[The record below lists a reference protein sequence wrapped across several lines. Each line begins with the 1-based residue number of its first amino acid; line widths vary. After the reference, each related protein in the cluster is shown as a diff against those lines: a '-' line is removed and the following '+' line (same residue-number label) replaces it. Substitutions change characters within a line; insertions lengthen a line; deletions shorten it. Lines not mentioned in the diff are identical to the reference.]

1 MQMKK
6 IKFLFVLFLSAITSV
21 MAQKFV
27 AQASKTTVAVGE
39 AFQISYTLNTSGSN
53 FKVPALKDFD
63 VFSGPNQSTSMS
75 FVNGAMSQS
84 VTLSYVIAAKKEG
97 KITIGPASVTVD
109 GKTIQ
114 SNSLTFE
121 VVKGN
126 SNYPNN
132 ANQGSS
138 NSTAPSENLS
148 DNLFIKAS
156 VNKTKVV
163 LGEQI
168 SVVYKVY
175 TRYQLRGFQDIK
187 FPDFNGFYSM
197 DVPMNNQQVQVTNE
211 NVDGINYQVAEL
223 KHSFLFPQRTGKIEI
238 PPMEAE
244 LVVRKRSN
252 RQPRDIFEQ
261 FFGGGYE
268 DAVYSV
274 KSKGVQIDVQALPE
288 SNKPKDFSGAVGD
301 FSYKVQLSKENVKA
315 NEAINLK
322 ITLTGKGNIKLVDA
336 PKLTFPED
344 FEVYDPKENENII
357 VNGGG
362 VSGSKTFDYVLIPRY
377 EGDYKIDQIQ
387 FTYFNAD
394 KKEYVTIPSPEL
406 SIHVE
411 KGDAGSAKASVFNPA
426 DKNEVKV
433 LGEDIRYIKINNSTF
448 KQAESPFFGSILFYS
463 SLIFPLLLFVA
474 SLWYFKKQE
483 ELNKDII
490 AVKSKKATK
499 LAKKKLVVAEKYL
512 RSNNK
517 DQFYA
522 ETLQA
527 IQGYVCDKLN
537 IEHASLSKERI
548 QNELM
553 SKNVSMTNILQ
564 LLELINSCEYARYAP
579 AAVSDDLQKVY
590 QSTVELITKIEDE
603 IR

>member
-1 MQMKK
+1 MKK
-6 IKFLFVLFLSAITSV
+6 IKILFVLLLSAITSV

-63 VFSGPNQSTSMS
+63 VYSGPNQSTSMS

-97 KITIGPASVTVD
+97 KITIGPATVNVD

-114 SNSLTFE
+114 SNSLTFD

-126 SNYPNN
+126 NNYPN
-132 ANQGSS
+132 ASNQGNS
-138 NSTAPSENLS
+138 NNTASSENVS
-148 DNLFIKAS
+148 DNLFIRAT
-156 VNKTKVV
+156 VNKTKAVV
-163 LGEQI
+163 GEQI

-211 NVDGINYQVAEL
+211 NLDGVNYQVAEL

-244 LVVRKRSN
+244 LVVRKKSN

-274 KSKGVQIDVQALPE
+274 KSKVVQIDVQALPE
-288 SNKPKDFSGAVGD
+288 ANKPKGFNGAVGD
-301 FSYKVQLSKENVKA
+301 FSYKVQLSKEKVKA
-315 NEAINLK
+315 NEAVNLK

-336 PKLTFPED
+336 PELSFPED
-344 FEVYDPKENENII
+344 FEVYDPKENENIA
-357 VNGGG
+357 VNGAG

-406 SIHVE
+406 LIHVE
-411 KGDAGSAKASVFNPA
+411 KGDASAAKASVFNPS
-426 DKNEVKV
+426 DKNEVKI
-433 LGEDIRYIKINNSTF
+433 LGEDIKYIKIKNSEF
-448 KQAESPFFGSILFYS
+448 KPLETYFFGSVLFYLC
-463 SLIFPLLLFVA
+463 LIIPLFLFA
-474 SLWYFKKQE
+474 GALWYYKKQL
-483 ELNKDII
+483 ELNKDIV

-499 LAKKKLVVAEKYL
+499 LAKKKLAIAEKYL
-512 RSNNK
+512 KLNHK
-517 DQFYA
+517 EQFYA

-537 IEHASLSKERI
+537 IDHASLNKDRI
-548 QNELM
+548 QEELAKR
-553 SKNVSMTNILQ
+553 SVSMASIVQ
-564 LLELINSCEYARYAP
+564 LLELINSCEFARYAP
-579 AAVSDDLQKVY
+579 AAVSADLQQVY

>member
-1 MQMKK
+1 
-6 IKFLFVLFLSAITSV
+6 

-63 VFSGPNQSTSMS
+63 VYSGPNQSTSMS

-121 VVKGN
+121 VVKGS
-126 SNYPNN
+126 SNYPSNS
-132 ANQGSS
+132 NQGSS
-138 NSTAPSENLS
+138 NNTAPSENLS

-274 KSKGVQIDVQALPE
+274 KSKGIQIDVQALPE
-288 SNKPKDFSGAVGD
+288 TNKPEHFNGAVGD
-301 FSYKVQLSKENVKA
+301 FSYKVQLSKETVKA

-362 VSGSKTFDYVLIPRY
+362 VSGTKTFDYVLIPRY

-411 KGDAGSAKASVFNPA
+411 KGDAAAVKASVFDPA

-433 LGEDIRYIKINNSTF
+433 LGEDIKYIKINNSEF
-448 KQAESPFFGSILFYS
+448 KQIEKHFFGSILFYLC
-463 SLIFPLLLFVA
+463 LIIPFILFGA
-474 SLWYFKKQE
+474 ALWYYKKQL
-483 ELNKDII
+483 ELNKDVV

-499 LAKKKLVVAEKYL
+499 LAKKKLAIAEKYL
-512 RSNNK
+512 KLNNK
-517 DQFYA
+517 EQFYA

-537 IEHASLSKERI
+537 IDPASLNKERI
-548 QNELM
+548 QVELTYR
-553 SKNVSMTNILQ
+553 NISMTSILQ

-579 AAVSDDLQKVY
+579 AAVSTDLQHVY
-590 QSTVELITKIEDE
+590 QSTVDLITKIEDE

>member
-1 MQMKK
+1 MKK
-6 IKFLFVLFLSAITSV
+6 IKILIVLLLSAITSV

-63 VFSGPNQSTSMS
+63 VYSGPNQSTSMS

-97 KITIGPASVTVD
+97 KITIGPATVNVE

-114 SNSLTFE
+114 SNSLTFD

-126 SNYPNN
+126 NYPNTS
-132 ANQGSS
+132 NQGNS
-138 NSTAPSENLS
+138 NNTAPSENVS
-148 DNLFIKAS
+148 DNLFIRAT
-156 VNKTKVV
+156 VNKTNAVV
-163 LGEQI
+163 GEQI

-211 NVDGINYQVAEL
+211 NLDGVNYQVAEL
-223 KHSFLFPQRTGKIEI
+223 KHSFIFPQRTGKIEI

-244 LVVRKRSN
+244 LVVRKKSN

-274 KSKGVQIDVQALPE
+274 KSKAVQIDVQALPE
-288 SNKPKDFSGAVGD
+288 ANKPKGFNGAVGD
-301 FSYKVQLSKENVKA
+301 FSYKVQLSKEKVKA
-315 NEAINLK
+315 NEAVNLK

-336 PKLTFPED
+336 PELSFPED
-344 FEVYDPKENENII
+344 FEVYDPKENENIV
-357 VNGGG
+357 VNGAG
-362 VSGSKTFDYVLIPRY
+362 VGGSKTFDYVLIPRY

-406 SIHVE
+406 LIHVE
-411 KGDAGSAKASVFNPA
+411 KGDASAAKASVFNPA
-426 DKNEVKV
+426 DKNEVKI
-433 LGEDIRYIKINNSTF
+433 LGEDIKYIKINNSEF
-448 KQAESPFFGSILFYS
+448 KPLETHFFGSVLFYLC
-463 SLIFPLLLFVA
+463 LIIPLFLFTGA
-474 SLWYFKKQE
+474 FWYYKKQL
-483 ELNKDII
+483 ELNKDIV

-499 LAKKKLVVAEKYL
+499 LAKKKLAIAEKYL
-512 RSNNK
+512 KLNNK
-517 DQFYA
+517 EQFYA

-537 IEHASLSKERI
+537 IDHASLNKDRI
-548 QNELM
+548 QDELKR
-553 SKNVSMTNILQ
+553 SVSMASIVQ
-564 LLELINSCEYARYAP
+564 LIELINSCEFARYAP
-579 AAVSDDLQKVY
+579 AAVSADLQQVY

>member
-1 MQMKK
+1 MKK
-6 IKFLFVLFLSAITSV
+6 IKILFVLLLSAITSV

-63 VFSGPNQSTSMS
+63 VYSGPNQSTSMS

-97 KITIGPASVTVD
+97 KITIGPATVNVE

-121 VVKGN
+121 VIKGSN
-126 SNYPNN
+126 SYPNTS
-132 ANQGSS
+132 NQG
-138 NSTAPSENLS
+138 NTNNTAPSENVS
-148 DNLFIKAS
+148 DNLFIRAT
-156 VNKTKVV
+156 VNKTKAVV
-163 LGEQI
+163 GEQI

-211 NVDGINYQVAEL
+211 NLDGVNYQVAEL

-244 LVVRKRSN
+244 LVVRKKSN

-274 KSKGVQIDVQALPE
+274 KSKAVQIDVQALPE
-288 SNKPKDFSGAVGD
+288 TNKPKGFNGAVGD
-301 FSYKVQLSKENVKA
+301 FSYKVQLSKEKVKA
-315 NEAINLK
+315 NEAVNLK

-336 PKLTFPED
+336 PELVFPED
-344 FEVYDPKENENII
+344 FEVYDPKENENIV
-357 VNGGG
+357 VNGAG

-406 SIHVE
+406 LIHVE
-411 KGDAGSAKASVFNPA
+411 KGDVSATKASVFNPA
-426 DKNEVKV
+426 DKNEVKI
-433 LGEDIRYIKINNSTF
+433 LGEDIKYIKIYNSEF
-448 KQAESPFFGSILFYS
+448 KPLETHFFGSVLFY
-463 SLIFPLLLFVA
+463 LCLLTPLLLFA
-474 SLWYFKKQE
+474 GAMWYYKKQL
-483 ELNKDII
+483 ELNKDIV

-499 LAKKKLVVAEKYL
+499 LAKKKLAVAEKYL
-512 RSNNK
+512 KLNNK
-517 DQFYA
+517 EQFYA

-537 IEHASLSKERI
+537 IDHASLNKDRI
-548 QNELM
+548 QEELAKR
-553 SKNVSMTNILQ
+553 SVSMASIVQ
-564 LLELINSCEYARYAP
+564 LLELINSCEFARYAP
-579 AAVSDDLQKVY
+579 AAVSADLQQAY

>member
-1 MQMKK
+1 MKK

-63 VFSGPNQSTSMS
+63 VYSGPNQSTSMS

-121 VVKGN
+121 VVKGS
-126 SNYPNN
+126 SNYPSNS
-132 ANQGSS
+132 NQGSS
-138 NSTAPSENLS
+138 NNTAPSENLS

-274 KSKGVQIDVQALPE
+274 KSKGIQIDVQALPE
-288 SNKPKDFSGAVGD
+288 TNKPEHFNGAVGD
-301 FSYKVQLSKENVKA
+301 FSYKVQLSKETVKA

-362 VSGSKTFDYVLIPRY
+362 VSGTKTFDYVLIPRY

-411 KGDAGSAKASVFNPA
+411 KGDAAAVKASVFDPA

-433 LGEDIRYIKINNSTF
+433 LGEDIKYIKINNSEF
-448 KQAESPFFGSILFYS
+448 KQIEKHFFGSILFYLC
-463 SLIFPLLLFVA
+463 LIIPFILFGA
-474 SLWYFKKQE
+474 ALWYYKKQL
-483 ELNKDII
+483 ELNKDVV

-499 LAKKKLVVAEKYL
+499 LAKKKLAIAEKYL
-512 RSNNK
+512 KLNNK
-517 DQFYA
+517 EQFYA

-537 IEHASLSKERI
+537 IDPASLNKERI
-548 QNELM
+548 QVELTYR
-553 SKNVSMTNILQ
+553 NISMTSILQ

-579 AAVSDDLQKVY
+579 AAVSTDLQHVY
-590 QSTVELITKIEDE
+590 QSTVDLITKIEDE

>member
-1 MQMKK
+1 MKK
-6 IKFLFVLFLSAITSV
+6 IKILFVLLLSAITSV

-63 VFSGPNQSTSMS
+63 VYSGPNQSTSMS

-97 KITIGPASVTVD
+97 KITIGPATVNVD

-114 SNSLTFE
+114 SNSLTFD
-121 VVKGN
+121 VVKGSN
-126 SNYPNN
+126 NYPNSSNQGN
-132 ANQGSS
+132 AN
-138 NSTAPSENLS
+138 NTAPSENVS
-148 DNLFIKAS
+148 DNLFIRAT
-156 VNKTKVV
+156 VNKTKAVV
-163 LGEQI
+163 GEQI

-211 NVDGINYQVAEL
+211 NLDGVNYQVAEL

-244 LVVRKRSN
+244 LVVRKKSN

-274 KSKGVQIDVQALPE
+274 KSKVVQIDVQALPDA
-288 SNKPKDFSGAVGD
+288 NKPKSFNGAVGD
-301 FSYKVQLSKENVKA
+301 FSYKVQLSKDKVKA
-315 NEAINLK
+315 NEAVNLK

-336 PKLTFPED
+336 PELSFPDD
-344 FEVYDPKENENII
+344 FEVYDPKENENIV

-394 KKEYVTIPSPEL
+394 KKEYVSIPSPEL
-406 SIHVE
+406 LIHVE
-411 KGDAGSAKASVFNPA
+411 KGDASAAKASVFNPT
-426 DKNEVKV
+426 DKNDVKI
-433 LGEDIRYIKINNSTF
+433 LGEDIKYIKINNSEF
-448 KQAESPFFGSILFYS
+448 KPLETHFFGSVIFYLCLIIPFSLF
-463 SLIFPLLLFVA
+463 A
-474 SLWYFKKQE
+474 GTLWYYKKQL
-483 ELNKDII
+483 ELNKNIV

-499 LAKKKLVVAEKYL
+499 LAKKKLAIAEKYL
-512 RSNNK
+512 KLNNK
-517 DQFYA
+517 ELFYA

-537 IEHASLSKERI
+537 IDHASLNKDRI
-548 QNELM
+548 QEELAKR
-553 SKNVSMTNILQ
+553 SVSMASIVQ
-564 LLELINSCEYARYAP
+564 LLELINSCEFARYAP
-579 AAVSDDLQKVY
+579 AAVSADLPQVY

>member
-1 MQMKK
+1 
-6 IKFLFVLFLSAITSV
+6 

-63 VFSGPNQSTSMS
+63 VYSGPNQSTSMS

-97 KITIGPASVTVD
+97 KITIGPATVNVE

-114 SNSLTFE
+114 SNSLTFD
-121 VVKGN
+121 VVKGSN
-126 SNYPNN
+126 NYPNTS
-132 ANQGSS
+132 NQGNS
-138 NSTAPSENLS
+138 NNTAPSENVS
-148 DNLFIKAS
+148 DNLFIRAT
-156 VNKTKVV
+156 VNKTKAVV
-163 LGEQI
+163 GEQI

-211 NVDGINYQVAEL
+211 NLDGVNYQVAEL
-223 KHSFLFPQRTGKIEI
+223 KHSFIFPQRTGKIEI

-244 LVVRKRSN
+244 LVVRKKSN

-274 KSKGVQIDVQALPE
+274 KSKAVQIDVQALPE
-288 SNKPKDFSGAVGD
+288 TNKPKGFDGAVGD
-301 FSYKVQLSKENVKA
+301 FSYKVQLSKEKVKA
-315 NEAINLK
+315 NEAVNLK

-336 PKLTFPED
+336 PELLFPED
-344 FEVYDPKENENII
+344 FEVYDPKENENIV
-357 VNGGG
+357 VNGAG

-406 SIHVE
+406 LIHVE
-411 KGDAGSAKASVFNPA
+411 KGDASAAKASVFNPA
-426 DKNEVKV
+426 DKNEVKI
-433 LGEDIRYIKINNSTF
+433 LGEDIKYIKINNSEF
-448 KQAESPFFGSILFYS
+448 KSLETHFFGSAIFYLCLIIPLF
-463 SLIFPLLLFVA
+463 LFA
-474 SLWYFKKQE
+474 GALWYYKKQL
-483 ELNKDII
+483 ELNKDIV

-499 LAKKKLVVAEKYL
+499 LAKKKLAVAEKYL
-512 RSNNK
+512 KLNNK
-517 DQFYA
+517 EQFYA

-537 IEHASLSKERI
+537 IDHASLNKDRI
-548 QNELM
+548 QEELAKR
-553 SKNVSMTNILQ
+553 SVSMASIVQ
-564 LLELINSCEYARYAP
+564 LLELINNCEFARYAP
-579 AAVSDDLQKVY
+579 GAVSADLQQVY